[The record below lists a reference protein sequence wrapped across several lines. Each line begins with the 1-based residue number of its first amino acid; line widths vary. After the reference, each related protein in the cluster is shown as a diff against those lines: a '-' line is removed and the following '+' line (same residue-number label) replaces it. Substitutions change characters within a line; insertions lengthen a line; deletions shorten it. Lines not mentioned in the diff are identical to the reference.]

1 MADRP
6 AAVASH
12 EADKQRPVVVVSS
25 DTHIG
30 PRLVDDLRPYC
41 PVSYLSRF
49 DEFAAQMDQARKKL
63 YQQMEGRET
72 ASFRRN
78 HQTAGHYD
86 MEARLRDLD
95 REGVAAEVIF
105 HGSQNEEAM
114 PWGTFVAFY
123 GPTTDD
129 PDLVG
134 RGQRIFNRWL
144 ADAVSVQP
152 ERHVGLAQLP
162 MWDIDAAVEEVE
174 TAADAGLR
182 GVNFPAPRPEI
193 LPYND
198 PLWDPFWEV
207 CAERCLPLTTHSGA
221 GNPKEWTG
229 REASVLMSLES
240 GGWYSRRALHQM
252 IFGGVFERHPDL
264 TLVLTEQ
271 PGDWW
276 SYTLREMDSAY
287 MSQRSVLRTQVPR
300 LPSEYCRENV
310 AIGASFLAHFEAVD
324 AVQAGYTDKVMWGSD
339 YPHTEGTY
347 QFQDNES
354 EPSMGRLAMRHTF
367 AGIDGDAVR
376 AMVGENA
383 IRVYGLDA
391 GRLQAVADRIG
402 APTVDELDTPI
413 DEIPSDGG
421 RLAFRTFGPWA

>member
-1 MADRP
+1 MADRLPAGASP
-6 AAVASH
+6 AADNQS
-12 EADKQRPVVVVSS
+12 PIVVVSS

-41 PVSYLSRF
+41 PASYLSRF
-49 DEFAAQMDQARKKL
+49 DEFAAQMDQAREEL
-63 YQQMEGRET
+63 YQKIGGRKTEG
-72 ASFRRN
+72 FRRN

-105 HGSQNEEAM
+105 HGSQNEEAI

-123 GPTTDD
+123 GPSTDD
-129 PDLVG
+129 LDLVAEG
-134 RGQRIFNRWL
+134 RSIFNRWL

-152 ERHVGLAQLP
+152 ERHVGLAHLP
-162 MWDIDAAVEEVE
+162 MWDIDAAVYEVSM
-174 TAADAGLR
+174 AADAGLR
-182 GVNFPAPRPEI
+182 GVNFPAPRPEL

-198 PLWDPFWEV
+198 PAWDPFWAV
-207 CAERCLPLTTHSGA
+207 CAERGLPLTTHSGA

-229 REASVLMSLES
+229 KEAGVLMALES
-240 GGWYSRRALHQM
+240 GGWFSRRALHQM

-276 SYTLREMDSAY
+276 AYTLREMDSAY
-287 MSQRSVLRTQVPR
+287 ISQRGLLSSHVPR

-310 AIGASFLAHFEAVD
+310 AIGASFLAHFEALD
-324 AVQAGYTDKVMWGSD
+324 AVEAGYAEQVMWGSD

-347 QFQDNES
+347 QFQADES
-354 EPSMGRLAMRHTF
+354 EPPMGRLAMRHTF
-367 AGIDGDAVR
+367 AGIDGNSVR

-383 IRVYGLDA
+383 MRVYGLDRD
-391 GRLQAVADRIG
+391 RLQAVADRIG
-402 APTVDELDTPI
+402 APSLDELGTPI
-413 DEIPSDGG
+413 EEIPSDGG
-421 RLAFRTFGPWA
+421 RLSFRTFGPWA